1 MSKPTPPLSARRL
14 HDVSE
19 VVRYEGSNG
28 TNNRQNRWPTVTQTQ
43 ISNGRLPT
51 SEEKTRRSQ
60 VFMKLRNF
68 ISSSFIIISSK
79 YLELFMDQVG
89 WIQNFGGFLLVFL
102 LTLTAYSL
110 LLLLLLD

>member
-1 MSKPTPPLSARRL
+1 MSARRL

-28 TNNRQNRWPTVTQTQ
+28 TNNRQNRWPTLTQTQ
-43 ISNGRLPT
+43 ISNGGRLPT

-89 WIQNFGGFLLVFL
+89 WIQNFGDFLLVFL
-102 LTLTAYSL
+102 LTLTVYSL
-110 LLLLLLD
+110 LLLLLLLLLLD